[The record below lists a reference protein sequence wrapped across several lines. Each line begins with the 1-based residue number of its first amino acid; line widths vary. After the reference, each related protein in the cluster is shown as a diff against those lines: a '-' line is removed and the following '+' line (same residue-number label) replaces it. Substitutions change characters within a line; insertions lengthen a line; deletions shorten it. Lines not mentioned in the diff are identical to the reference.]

1 MAERFSITMTDDDS
15 EDQFLVRTV
24 LDDLDYK
31 IDFNTLNN
39 GEELVTHLEHELTN
53 GKNFPSLIL
62 LDINMPGKNGKDIL
76 RYIKNKDVI
85 RNIPVIMFST
95 GRDVNQIKQ
104 CYQLGANSYISKPS
118 SYSKLV
124 EVMGNI
130 CSFWF
135 NYAKVPG
142 RYIPMSGTYSGK

>member
-62 LDINMPGKNGKDIL
+62 LDINMPKMNGLEFLKELRSDPELKHISVYMVTTSSDDSDVAGAYEYNVAGYILKPVDIAHFEGTFKLITDFWRLCEFPKN
-76 RYIKNKDVI
+76 
-85 RNIPVIMFST
+85 
-95 GRDVNQIKQ
+95 
-104 CYQLGANSYISKPS
+104 
-118 SYSKLV
+118 
-124 EVMGNI
+124 
-130 CSFWF
+130 
-135 NYAKVPG
+135 
-142 RYIPMSGTYSGK
+142 